1 MYEGLKIVLAI
12 VQPGERIAGPIKLR
26 KVEFVVSWK
35 EVTVVL
41 IVLHGDGEEVPHPAI
56 PPWADGRPS
65 GPHPGSRPQRR
76 HWSIS
81 LQPMKLLKIPF
92 IMPCVSLM
100 D

>member
-1 MYEGLKIVLAI
+1 MYEGLKIVLAT

-56 PPWADGRPS
+56 PP
-65 GPHPGSRPQRR
+65 
-76 HWSIS
+76 
-81 LQPMKLLKIPF
+81 
-92 IMPCVSLM
+92 
-100 D
+100 